1 MGFFTASKLLKAK
14 KANYRWKT
22 KELGD
27 KKMNNEQITT
37 LLQQVLVKLEET
49 DQRLAEIKAHEAAH
63 VKSTE
68 KYLCAIQEVIQN
80 NNVM

>member
-1 MGFFTASKLLKAK
+1 
-14 KANYRWKT
+14 
-22 KELGD
+22 
-27 KKMNNEQITT
+27 MNTEQITT

-49 DQRLAEIKAHEAAH
+49 DQCLEEIKAQEVAQ
-63 VKSTE
+63 VQNTK